1 MNKTKY
7 IGVDFSPNSP
17 GFCILTEDSCKLIS
31 IFRTTNIIPKL
42 LKKESSPFKVFTE
55 NKLVDINIIEKQE
68 FSGEYHEK
76 ERDKLLNSIYFS
88 DLVLQL
94 LEPYLDENT
103 LISMEGISYGSQ
115 GNALVDISMVT
126 ALVRAGIIK
135 KINPD
140 NFYVFS
146 PSSVK
151 KFAVKGNAK
160 KDELYYAF
168 IEKKKNDIRFKE
180 LIDVFETNKDKWV
193 KGPKKVEG
201 PCSDLID
208 SIWLSLFLEENL
220 EKLLSGKKI

>member
-1 MNKTKY
+1 MDK
-7 IGVDFSPNSP
+7 
-17 GFCILTEDSCKLIS
+17 DSCKLIS
-31 IFRTTNIIPKL
+31 LFRTTNIIPKL
-42 LKKESSPFKVFTE
+42 LKKEGSPFKVFSE
-55 NKLVDINIIEKQE
+55 NKLVDINVIEKQE
-68 FSGEYHEK
+68 FLGEYHEK
-76 ERDKLLNSIYFS
+76 ERDKLLNSMYFS

-94 LEPYLDENT
+94 LDPYLDENT
-103 LISMEGISYGSQ
+103 LISMEGLSYGSQ

-126 ALVRAGIIK
+126 ALVRAAIIK
-135 KINPD
+135 KINPN

-168 IEKKKNDIRFKE
+168 LEKKKDDPRFKA
-180 LIDVFETNKDKWV
+180 LIDIFETNKDKWV

-220 EKLLSGKKI
+220 EKLSVGIKI